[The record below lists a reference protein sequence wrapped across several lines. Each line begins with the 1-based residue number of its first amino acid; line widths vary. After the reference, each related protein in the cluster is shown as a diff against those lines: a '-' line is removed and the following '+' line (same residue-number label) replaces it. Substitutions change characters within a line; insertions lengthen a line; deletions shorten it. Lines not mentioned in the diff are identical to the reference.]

1 MAIKKRTPVDRASQ
15 LEAIEAFGDGAERP
29 VEPQSSPIAQAVT
42 QPPLVTAPLAQSPV
56 DPGWPDGVAKT
67 FLIRYSDPSM
77 PLGLAELAR
86 LEDRSQH
93 ASALRALRRG
103 IEVLTAEAK
112 LSR

>member
-1 MAIKKRTPVDRASQ
+1 MAIKKRTPVDRAAQ

-29 VEPQSSPIAQAVT
+29 VETKPSPIAQTVT
-42 QPPLVTAPLAQSPV
+42 QVPSVTAPSAQPPV

-77 PLGLAELAR
+77 PIGLAELAR

-93 ASALRALRRG
+93 ASAL
-103 IEVLTAEAK
+103 
-112 LSR
+112 